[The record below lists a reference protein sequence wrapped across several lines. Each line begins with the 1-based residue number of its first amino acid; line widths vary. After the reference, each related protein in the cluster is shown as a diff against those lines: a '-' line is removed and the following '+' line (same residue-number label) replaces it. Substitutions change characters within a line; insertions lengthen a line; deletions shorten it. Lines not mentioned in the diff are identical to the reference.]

1 MVPAPWSPNLC
12 SSEKTSGIPNG
23 SYRAPKQRRDLF
35 LVITI
40 WQGTGANG
48 EKIEVKV
55 RDKRKGSAER
65 LALLYEGSAQKGQ
78 MSMQGFPSE
87 SEATKWFINTIAVPY
102 SKGRIDRTHVEVL
115 KRMKLRDQSAEKRNR
130 PRSPTRSRKRQT
142 RPSLQLQFENAL
154 QEPG

>member
-1 MVPAPWSPNLC
+1 MNEFKDDGKGYAVATWPDGNTWRTPVTTEELKERQEA
-12 SSEKTSGIPNG
+12 KTSNARTQPLAPNG
-23 SYRAPKQRRDLF
+23 
-35 LVITI
+35 TI

-65 LALLYEGSAQKGQ
+65 LALLYEGSAQTGQ

-87 SEATKWFINTIAVPY
+87 SEATKWFIGRIAVPY

-115 KRMKLRDQSAEKRNR
+115 KRMKFRHQSAKKKR
-130 PRSPTRSRKRQT
+130 
-142 RPSLQLQFENAL
+142 
-154 QEPG
+154 